1 MAFYIARRIGL
12 AVPTVVG
19 VITLV
24 FFLIHL
30 VPGDPVDMVLG
41 ETAVAADRA
50 RLREQLGLDQPLPVQ
65 YARYLVHLARGDLG
79 HSLHSGQSV
88 GLLLAARYPATF
100 ELASGALLVT
110 LLIAFPL
117 GLLAAARPHSCF
129 DHACRAVAV
138 AGAATP
144 NFYLG
149 PMLILA
155 FSIGLEWF
163 PVSGRG
169 GFSHLTLPALTLG
182 IGMSAIVARML
193 RGTILDRLHEDYVRT
208 ALAKGVS
215 RRRVLLKHVLRN
227 ALLPAVT
234 ILGLQAGVLLAGTIV
249 TETIFAWPGIGRL
262 TLQAIQS
269 RDYPLVQGCLLVIAL
284 SYVLI
289 NLVTD
294 LLAALIDPRIRARS

>member
-19 VITLV
+19 VVTLV

-30 VPGDPVDMVLG
+30 VPGDPVDMMLG
-41 ETAVAADRA
+41 ETAAAADRA
-50 RLREQLGLDQPLPVQ
+50 RLREQLGLDRPLPVQ

-149 PMLILA
+149 PMLILT

-169 GFSHLTLPALTLG
+169 GFSHLALPALTLG

-294 LLAALIDPRIRARS
+294 LLSALIDPRIRAR

>member
-1 MAFYIARRIGL
+1 M
-12 AVPTVVG
+12 
-19 VITLV
+19 
-24 FFLIHL
+24 
-30 VPGDPVDMVLG
+30 
-41 ETAVAADRA
+41 
-50 RLREQLGLDQPLPVQ
+50 
-65 YARYLVHLARGDLG
+65 VHLARGDLG

-149 PMLILA
+149 PMLILT

-169 GFSHLTLPALTLG
+169 GFSHLALPALTLG

-294 LLAALIDPRIRARS
+294 LLSALIDPRIRAR